1 MTTHQKPEEGRRT
14 TTKSERTSA
23 SSFTNATAEHK
34 KIIDAEEEQQKSDDQ
49 RLAVTCR
56 MAGSEH
62 IIFIIRR
69 AQLEDQFAMIAET
82 AARVARSL
90 LIRAADARKIPLE
103 MFSESSI
110 GIYIRFDSPD
120 KPEEENVQN

>member
-1 MTTHQKPEEGRRT
+1 MTTHQKQEEGRRT
-14 TTKSERTSA
+14 TTKSERTA
-23 SSFTNATAEHK
+23 DSSLTYSPAKHK
-34 KIIDAEEEQQKSDDQ
+34 KIIDAEEQQKSDDQ

>member
-1 MTTHQKPEEGRRT
+1 MTTHQKQEEGRRT
-14 TTKSERTSA
+14 TTKSERTA
-23 SSFTNATAEHK
+23 DSSLTYSPAKHK
-34 KIIDAEEEQQKSDDQ
+34 KIIDAEEQQKSDDQ

-103 MFSESSI
+103 IFSESSI

>member
-1 MTTHQKPEEGRRT
+1 MTTHQKQEEGRRT
-14 TTKSERTSA
+14 TTKSERTA
-23 SSFTNATAEHK
+23 DSSLTYSPAKHK
-34 KIIDAEEEQQKSDDQ
+34 KIIDAEEQQKSDDQ

-103 MFSESSI
+103 IFSESSI
-110 GIYIRFDSPD
+110 GIYIRFDSPN